1 MTERSVEHSTIVIE
15 RGYDASPARVF
26 AAWSTKEALLRWAS
40 PGEGWECSID
50 RFEFKVGGVETSRFG
65 PRDGPVYLNE
75 AHYLDIVPDQRI
87 VSAGCMTSGGQRIF
101 AGMLTVEFRP
111 AGRGCRMVMTEQG
124 AFLDAHDVPANH
136 QAGWN
141 RMLDNLRGELD
152 RRSTAA

>member
-1 MTERSVEHSTIVIE
+1 MARHRPDPLGSPLQ
-15 RGYDASPARVF
+15 DAGDRLGARRELF
-26 AAWSTKEALLRWAS
+26 QEGLRFS
-40 PGEGWECSID
+40 
-50 RFEFKVGGVETSRFG
+50 KVGGVETSRFG